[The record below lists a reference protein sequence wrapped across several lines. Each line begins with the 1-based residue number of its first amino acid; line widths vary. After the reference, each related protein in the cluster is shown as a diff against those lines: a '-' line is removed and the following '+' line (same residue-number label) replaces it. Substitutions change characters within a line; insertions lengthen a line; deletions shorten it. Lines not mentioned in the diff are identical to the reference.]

1 LERHRASQAAIAA
14 TSYFDKRSQRLRAD
28 GGITIPPAQL
38 PEQAGDTVRQYC
50 NPEYAENRG
59 ERLGERLELFLPWGR
74 Q

>member
-1 LERHRASQAAIAA
+1 LDGQRESQAAIAA
-14 TSYFDKRSQRLRAD
+14 TSYFDKRSQWLRAD
-28 GGITIPPAQL
+28 GGITISPAKNE
-38 PEQAGDTVRQYC
+38 PTGDTVRQYC